1 MKHQHLEKHGLRN
14 VLIGLRSSTTKH
26 GTMVG
31 FFWGISMQYMGHISF
46 FNHLWFQE
54 GGCSPVK
61 ANMWSQKAPCMA
73 MCLKGGNDGKRLFR
87 TKPTHSRSNVGIHT
101 QKHVCMYVYM
111 YVCIYICT
119 FMHAYISTYET
130 LWTYKLHKYMIW
142 LVVST
147 IFSISYMGCHP
158 SHWLSYVSGWLL
170 HHQAVI
176 IWSYVA
182 PLPVKKTISSHKA
195 NRPGIPEMYAGRCP
209 KVMSCFIFYKLT
221 I

>member
-111 YVCIYICT
+111 YVCIYIYAHSCT
-119 FMHAYISTYET
+119 HISLHMKHYEPISCT
-130 LWTYKLHKYMIW
+130 NIW
-142 LVVST
+142 
-147 IFSISYMGCHP
+147 
-158 SHWLSYVSGWLL
+158 SGWWFQQFFPF
-170 HHQAVI
+170 HIWDVI
-176 IWSYVA
+176 
-182 PLPVKKTISSHKA
+182 LPIDFHMFQDGYCTTKQWLYDH
-195 NRPGIPEMYAGRCP
+195 M
-209 KVMSCFIFYKLT
+209 
-221 I
+221 